1 MFQLV
6 LLSNQQHIDV
16 GNVSLSAELMGLP
29 KDIPISVQQTCL
41 MGGKQAGSRLI
52 TLTVGDSVVRVVP
65 TRGMAVLDVLRKDK
79 TGKDVRFGW
88 DSPVK
93 EVVHPSFINQEASG
107 GIGWLDGFNEM
118 VVRCGYQWAGH
129 PGQDGDEFLTLHGR
143 IQNTPA
149 DEVVLEVE
157 QVPPYRVSLRG
168 RVDEKRFKF
177 TNFELHTVLSLAPD
191 EPYLLVEDT
200 LVNKGSYPREYQAI
214 YHNNFAQ
221 PILENG
227 AQLHVPVAELS
238 PFNDYAAGGL
248 NDWNKMPAPT
258 QDFDEMVFNV
268 RPLSDEKGFSHALL
282 HNANASH
289 GIEVSYQT
297 DTLPVLTVWKNTDT
311 LEQGYVVGI
320 EPGTS
325 FAYNRFYQRG
335 LGLVPTIAAGESKHF
350 VVRFG
355 LLTNE
360 DQVQASMANIA
371 QLQGTQTA
379 QILPTPIV
387 RVGES

>member
-65 TRGMAVLDVLRKDK
+65 TRGMAVLDVLRKNK

-248 NDWNKMPAPT
+248 NDWNQMPAPT
-258 QDFDEMVFNV
+258 QDFDEMVFNI

>member
-6 LLSNQQHIDV
+6 LLSHQQQIDV
-16 GNVSLSAELMGLP
+16 GNLSLSAELMGLP
-29 KDIPISVQQTCL
+29 KAIPISVQQTCL

-65 TRGMAVLDVLRKDK
+65 TRGMAVLDVVRKDAAR
-79 TGKDVRFGW
+79 KDVRFGW

-93 EVVHPSFINQEASG
+93 DVVHPSFINQEASG
-107 GIGWLDGFNEM
+107 GLGWLDGFNEM

-157 QVPPYRVSLRG
+157 QVPPYRVTLRG
-168 RVDEKRFKF
+168 RVDEKRFKS
-177 TNFELHTVLSLAPD
+177 TNFELQTALSLTPD
-191 EPYLLVEDT
+191 EPYLLLEDT
-200 LVNKGSYPREYQAI
+200 LTNKGSYPREYQAI

-221 PILENG
+221 PILESG
-227 AQLHVPVAELS
+227 AQLHVPMAELS

-248 NDWNKMPAPT
+248 SDWNQMPAPT
-258 QDFDEMVFNV
+258 KAFDEMVFNI
-268 RPLSDEKGFSHALL
+268 RPISDENGFSHALL
-282 HNANASH
+282 HNANASC
-289 GIEVSYQT
+289 GIEVSYHT

-325 FAYNRFYQRG
+325 FAYNRAYQRD

-355 LLTNE
+355 LLTQAE
-360 DQVQASMANIA
+360 QVNASVANIA
-371 QLQGTQTA
+371 QLQNSQTA
-379 QILPTPIV
+379 QVLSTPIV
-387 RVGES
+387 RLG

>member
-248 NDWNKMPAPT
+248 NDWNQMPAPT
-258 QDFDEMVFNV
+258 QDFDEMVFNI

>member
-16 GNVSLSAELMGLP
+16 ANLSLSAELMGLP
-29 KDIPISVQQTCL
+29 KDVPISVQQTCL

-52 TLTVGDSVVRVVP
+52 TLIVGDTLVRVVP
-65 TRGMAVLDVLRKDK
+65 TRGMTVLDVVRNN
-79 TGKDVRFGW
+79 VRFGW

-107 GIGWLDGFNEM
+107 GTGWLDGFNEM

-157 QVPPYRVSLRG
+157 QVPPYRLTLRG
-168 RVDEKRFKF
+168 RVDEKRFKS
-177 TNFELHTVLSLAPD
+177 TNFELHTVLSLTPD
-191 EPYLLVEDT
+191 EPYLLIEDT
-200 LVNKGSYPREYQAI
+200 LVNEGSYPREYQAM

-221 PILENG
+221 PILEKG
-227 AQLHVPVAELS
+227 AQLHVPVAQIS
-238 PFNDYAAGGL
+238 PFNNYAAGGL
-248 NDWNKMPAPT
+248 SDWNQMPAPT
-258 QDFDEMVFNV
+258 KDFDEMVFNI
-268 RPLSDEKGFSHALL
+268 RPISDDKGFSHALL
-282 HNANASH
+282 HNAEASC

-297 DTLPVLTVWKNTDT
+297 ETLPVLTVWKNTDT
-311 LEQGYVVGI
+311 VEQGYVVGI

-325 FAYNRFYQRG
+325 FAYNRSYQRG

-355 LLTNE
+355 LFTDE
-360 DQVQASMANIA
+360 EQVKASVATID
-371 QLQGTQTA
+371 QLQSSHAA
-379 QILPTPIV
+379 QVLTTPIV
-387 RVGES
+387 CLDEE

>member
-1 MFQLV
+1 MFKLV

-16 GNVSLSAELMGLP
+16 ANLSLSAELMGLP

-52 TLTVGDSVVRVVP
+52 TLTVGYSVVRVVP
-65 TRGMAVLDVLRKDK
+65 TRGMAVLDVVRKD
-79 TGKDVRFGW
+79 TAGKDVRFGW

-107 GIGWLDGFNEM
+107 GLGWLDGFNEM
-118 VVRCGYQWAGH
+118 IVRCGYQWAGH

-149 DEVVLEVE
+149 DEVILEVE
-157 QVPPYRVSLRG
+157 QVPPYRVTLRG
-168 RVDEKRFKF
+168 RVDEKRFKS
-177 TNFELHTVLSLAPD
+177 TNFELKTVLSLTPD

-200 LVNKGSYPREYQAI
+200 LTNKGSYPREFQAI

-227 AQLHVPVAELS
+227 AQLHVPMAELS

-248 NDWNKMPAPT
+248 SDWNQMPAPT
-258 QDFDEMVFNV
+258 KDFDEMVFNI
-268 RPLSDEKGFSHALL
+268 RPISDEKGFSYALL
-282 HNANASH
+282 HNANASC

-325 FAYNRFYQRG
+325 FAYNRSYQRE
-335 LGLVPTIAAGESKHF
+335 LGLVPTIGAGESKHF

-355 LLTNE
+355 LLTNK
-360 DQVQASMANIA
+360 DQVKASVANIA
-371 QLQGTQTA
+371 QLQSTQTA
-379 QILPTPIV
+379 QVLSTPIV
-387 RVGES
+387 RLGEA

>member
-6 LLSNQQHIDV
+6 LLSHQQHIDV
-16 GNVSLSAELMGLP
+16 ANLSLSAELMGLP
-29 KDIPISVQQTCL
+29 KDIPISIQQTCL

-65 TRGMAVLDVLRKDK
+65 TRGMAVLDVVRKDK
-79 TGKDVRFGW
+79 TGNAVRFGW

-118 VVRCGYQWAGH
+118 LVRCGYQWAGH
-129 PGQDGDEFLTLHGR
+129 PGQDGNEFLTLHGR

-149 DEVVLEVE
+149 DEVILEVE
-157 QVPPYRVSLRG
+157 QVPPYRVTLRG
-168 RVDEKRFKF
+168 RVDEKRFKS
-177 TNFELHTVLSLAPD
+177 TNFELHTVLSLTPD
-191 EPYLLVEDT
+191 EPYLLIEDT
-200 LVNKGSYPREYQAI
+200 LTNKGSYAREYQAI

-221 PILENG
+221 PILEKG
-227 AQLHVPVAELS
+227 AQLHVPVAEIS
-238 PFNDYAAGGL
+238 PFNNYAVGGL
-248 NDWNKMPAPT
+248 SDWGQMPAPT
-258 QDFDEMVFNV
+258 KDFDEMVFNI
-268 RPLSDEKGFSHALL
+268 RPISDEKGFSHALL
-282 HNANASH
+282 HNAKASC

-297 DTLPVLTVWKNTDT
+297 DTLPVLTIWKNTDT
-311 LEQGYVVGI
+311 IEQGYVVGI

-325 FAYNRFYQRG
+325 FAYNRSYQRG

-355 LLTNE
+355 LLTDE
-360 DQVQASMANIA
+360 EQVKISVASIA
-371 QLQGTQTA
+371 QLQNNQTA
-379 QILPTPIV
+379 QLLTKPIV
-387 RVGES
+387 LLGDS

>member
-16 GNVSLSAELMGLP
+16 ANLSLSAELMGLP

-41 MGGKQAGSRLI
+41 MGGKQTGSRLI

-65 TRGMAVLDVLRKDK
+65 TRGMTVLDVVRKD
-79 TGKDVRFGW
+79 TAGKDVRFGW

-107 GIGWLDGFNEM
+107 GLGWLDGFNEM
-118 VVRCGYQWAGH
+118 IVRCGYQWTGH

-157 QVPPYRVSLRG
+157 QVPPYRVTLRG
-168 RVDEKRFKF
+168 RVDEKRFKA
-177 TNFELHTVLSLAPD
+177 TNFELQTVLSLTPD

-200 LVNKGSYPREYQAI
+200 LTNKGSYLREYQAI

-221 PILENG
+221 PILEDG
-227 AQLHVPVAELS
+227 AQLHVPMAELS

-248 NDWNKMPAPT
+248 SDWNQMPAPT
-258 QDFDEMVFNV
+258 QDFDEMVFNI
-268 RPLSDEKGFSHALL
+268 RPLSDENGFSHALL
-282 HNANASH
+282 HNAEASR

-325 FAYNRFYQRG
+325 FAYNRSYQRE

-355 LLTNE
+355 LLTDK
-360 DQVQASMANIA
+360 DQVKASVANIA
-371 QLQGTQTA
+371 QLQSSQAA
-379 QILPTPIV
+379 QVLSTPIV
-387 RVGES
+387 RLGEA

>member
-227 AQLHVPVAELS
+227 AQLHVPVVELS

>member
-6 LLSNQQHIDV
+6 LLSHQQHIDV
-16 GNVSLSAELMGLP
+16 GDLSLNAELMGLP
-29 KDIPISVQQTCL
+29 KDVPIHVQQTCL
-41 MGGKQAGSRLI
+41 MGGKQTGSRLI
-52 TLTVGDSVVRVVP
+52 TLTIGDSVVRVVP
-65 TRGMAVLDVLRKDK
+65 TRGMAVLDVVRN
-79 TGKDVRFGW
+79 GVRFGW

-93 EVVHPSFINQEASG
+93 EVVHPSFVNQEASG
-107 GIGWLDGFNEM
+107 GLGWLDGFNEM
-118 VVRCGYQWAGH
+118 IVRCGYQWAGH

-149 DEVVLEVE
+149 DEVILEVE
-157 QVPPYRVSLRG
+157 QVPPYRVTLRG

-177 TNFELHTVLSLAPD
+177 TNFELQTVLSLTPD

-200 LVNKGSYPREYQAI
+200 LTNKGSYPREYQAI

-221 PILENG
+221 PILEDG
-227 AQLHVPVAELS
+227 AQLHVPMAELS

-248 NDWNKMPAPT
+248 SDWNQMPAPT
-258 QDFDEMVFNV
+258 KDFDEMVFNI
-268 RPLSDEKGFSHALL
+268 RPISDEKGFSHALL
-282 HNANASH
+282 HNANASC

-297 DTLPVLTVWKNTDT
+297 GTLPVLTVWKNTDT

-325 FAYNRFYQRG
+325 FAYNRSYQRE
-335 LGLVPTIAAGESKHF
+335 LGLVPTIAAGEAKHF

-355 LLTNE
+355 LLTDG
-360 DQVQASMANIA
+360 DQVQASVANID
-371 QLQGTQTA
+371 QLQGTQTP
-379 QILPTPIV
+379 QILSTPIV
-387 RVGES
+387 RLGA

>member
-6 LLSNQQHIDV
+6 LLSHQQHIDV
-16 GNVSLSAELMGLP
+16 GNLSLNAELMGLP
-29 KDIPISVQQTCL
+29 KDVPIHVQQTCL
-41 MGGKQAGSRLI
+41 MGGKQTGSRLI
-52 TLTVGDSVVRVVP
+52 TLTIGDSVVRVVP
-65 TRGMAVLDVLRKDK
+65 TRGMAVLDVVRN
-79 TGKDVRFGW
+79 GVRFGW

-93 EVVHPSFINQEASG
+93 EVVHPSFVNQEASG
-107 GIGWLDGFNEM
+107 GLGWLDGFNEM
-118 VVRCGYQWAGH
+118 IVRCGYQWAGH

-149 DEVVLEVE
+149 DEVILEVE
-157 QVPPYRVSLRG
+157 QVPPYRVTLRG

-177 TNFELHTVLSLAPD
+177 TNFELQTALSLTPD

-200 LVNKGSYPREYQAI
+200 LTNKGSYPREYQAI

-221 PILENG
+221 PILDDG
-227 AQLHVPVAELS
+227 AQLHVPMAELS

-248 NDWNKMPAPT
+248 PDWNQMPAPT
-258 QDFDEMVFNV
+258 KDFDEMVFNI
-268 RPLSDEKGFSHALL
+268 RPISDENGFSHALL
-282 HNANASH
+282 HNANASC

-297 DTLPVLTVWKNTDT
+297 DTLPVLTIWKNTDT

-325 FAYNRFYQRG
+325 FAYNRAYQRE
-335 LGLVPTIAAGESKHF
+335 LGLVPTIAAGASKHF

-355 LLTNE
+355 LLTDG
-360 DQVQASMANIA
+360 DQVQASVANID
-371 QLQGTQTA
+371 QLQGTQTP
-379 QILPTPIV
+379 QILSTPLV
-387 RVGES
+387 RLA

>member
-41 MGGKQAGSRLI
+41 MGGKQAGSCLI

-149 DEVVLEVE
+149 DEVIVEVE

-258 QDFDEMVFNV
+258 QDFDEMVFNI

>member
-6 LLSNQQHIDV
+6 LLSHQQQIDV
-16 GNVSLSAELMGLP
+16 GNLSLSAELMGLP
-29 KDIPISVQQTCL
+29 KDVPIHVQQTCL
-41 MGGKQAGSRLI
+41 MGGKQTGSRLI
-52 TLTVGDSVVRVVP
+52 TLTIGDSVVRVVP
-65 TRGMAVLDVLRKDK
+65 TRGMAVLDVVRN
-79 TGKDVRFGW
+79 GVRFGW

-93 EVVHPSFINQEASG
+93 EVVHPSFVNQEASG
-107 GIGWLDGFNEM
+107 GLGWLDGFNEM
-118 VVRCGYQWAGH
+118 IVRCGYQWAGH

-149 DEVVLEVE
+149 DEVILEVE
-157 QVPPYRVSLRG
+157 QVPPYRVTLRG

-177 TNFELHTVLSLAPD
+177 TNFELQTALSLTPD

-200 LVNKGSYPREYQAI
+200 LANKGSYPREYQAI

-221 PILENG
+221 PILEQG
-227 AQLHVPVAELS
+227 AQLHVPIAELS

-248 NDWNKMPAPT
+248 HDWNQMPAPT
-258 QDFDEMVFNV
+258 KDFDEMVFNI
-268 RPLSDEKGFSHALL
+268 RPISDEKGFSYALL
-282 HNANASH
+282 HNANASC

-297 DTLPVLTVWKNTDT
+297 DTLPVLTIWKNTDT

-325 FAYNRFYQRG
+325 FAYNRAYQRE

-355 LLTNE
+355 LLTDG
-360 DQVQASMANIA
+360 DQVQASVANID
-371 QLQGTQTA
+371 QLQGTQTP
-379 QILPTPIV
+379 QILSTPLV
-387 RVGES
+387 RLA

>member
-16 GNVSLSAELMGLP
+16 ANLSLSAELMGLQ
-29 KDIPISVQQTCL
+29 KDIPIRVQQTCL
-41 MGGKQAGSRLI
+41 MGGKQTGSRLI

-65 TRGMAVLDVLRKDK
+65 TRGMAVLDVVRKD
-79 TGKDVRFGW
+79 TAGKDVRFGW

-93 EVVHPSFINQEASG
+93 EVVHPSFINQETSG

-118 VVRCGYQWAGH
+118 IVRCGYQWAGH

-149 DEVVLEVE
+149 DEVTLEVE
-157 QVPPYRVSLRG
+157 QVPPYRVTLRG
-168 RVDEKRFKF
+168 RVDEKRFKS
-177 TNFELHTVLSLAPD
+177 TNFELHTVLSLTPD
-191 EPYLLVEDT
+191 EPYLLIEDT
-200 LVNKGSYPREYQAI
+200 LINKGSYPREYQAI

-227 AQLHVPVAELS
+227 AQLHVPMAELS

-248 NDWNKMPAPT
+248 SDWNQVPAPT
-258 QDFDEMVFNV
+258 KDFDEMVFNI
-268 RPLSDEKGFSHALL
+268 RPLSDKNGFSHALL
-282 HNANASH
+282 HNAEASR

-297 DTLPVLTVWKNTDT
+297 NTLPVLTIWKNTDT

-325 FAYNRFYQRG
+325 FAYNRSYQRD
-335 LGLVPTIAAGESKHF
+335 LGLVPTIDAGESKHF

-355 LLTNE
+355 LLTDE
-360 DQVQASMANIA
+360 SQIKASVENIA
-371 QLQGTQTA
+371 QIQSAQTA
-379 QILPTPIV
+379 QMLSTPIV
-387 RVGES
+387 RLGEA

>member
-248 NDWNKMPAPT
+248 NDWNQMPAPT
-258 QDFDEMVFNV
+258 QDFDEMVFNI

-325 FAYNRFYQRG
+325 FAYNRSYQRG

>member
-6 LLSNQQHIDV
+6 LLSQKQQVDV
-16 GNVSLSAELMGLP
+16 ANLSLNAELMGLP
-29 KDIPISVQQTCL
+29 KEIPIQVEQTCL
-41 MGGKQAGSRLI
+41 VGGKQAGSRVI
-52 TLTVGDSVVRVVP
+52 RLTVGDTVVRVVP
-65 TRGMAVLDVLRKDK
+65 TRGMAILEATRH
-79 TGKDVRFGW
+79 GVRFGW

-107 GIGWLDGFNEM
+107 GLGWLDGFNEM
-118 VVRCGYQWAGH
+118 LVRCGYQWAGH

-157 QVPPYRVSLRG
+157 QVPPYRVTLRG

-177 TNFELHTVLSLAPD
+177 TNFELHTELSLTPD
-191 EPYLLVEDT
+191 QAYLDIKDR

-221 PILENG
+221 PILEEG
-227 AQLHVPVAELS
+227 ARLHVPVAELS
-238 PFNDYAAGGL
+238 PFNDYAANGL
-248 NDWNKMPAPT
+248 KDWSEMPAPT
-258 QDFDEMVFNV
+258 TDFDEMVFNI
-268 RPLSDEKGFSHALL
+268 RPLSDSDGLSYALMQ
-282 HNANASH
+282 NAQANQ
-289 GIEVSYQT
+289 GIEVCYST
-297 DTLPVLTVWKNTDT
+297 DTLPLLTVWKNTDS

-325 FAYNRFYQRG
+325 FAYNRAYQRP
-335 LGLVPTIAAGESKHF
+335 LGLVPTIEAGESKQF

-355 LLTNE
+355 LFTSEKEVTESRLRIE
-360 DQVQASMANIA
+360 
-371 QLQGTQTA
+371 QLQAQTSP
-379 QILPTPIV
+379 QVLSKPV
-387 RVGES
+387 VVLD

>member
-6 LLSNQQHIDV
+6 LLSHQQHIDV
-16 GNVSLSAELMGLP
+16 ANLSLSAELMGLP
-29 KDIPISVQQTCL
+29 KGVPIHVQQTCL
-41 MGGKQAGSRLI
+41 MGGKQTGSRLI
-52 TLTVGDSVVRVVP
+52 TLTVGNSVVRVVP
-65 TRGMAVLDVLRKDK
+65 TRGMAVLDVVRN
-79 TGKDVRFGW
+79 GVRFGW

-93 EVVHPSFINQEASG
+93 EVVHPSFVNQEASG
-107 GIGWLDGFNEM
+107 GLGWLDGFNEM
-118 VVRCGYQWAGH
+118 IVRCGYQWAGH

-149 DEVVLEVE
+149 DEVILEVE
-157 QVPPYRVSLRG
+157 QVPPYRVTLRG

-177 TNFELHTVLSLAPD
+177 TNFELQTALSLTPD

-200 LVNKGSYPREYQAI
+200 LTNKGSYPREYQAI

-221 PILENG
+221 PILDDG
-227 AQLHVPVAELS
+227 AQLHVPMAELS

-248 NDWNKMPAPT
+248 PDWNQMPAPT
-258 QDFDEMVFNV
+258 KDFDEMVFNI
-268 RPLSDEKGFSHALL
+268 RPLSDENGFSHALL
-282 HNANASH
+282 HNANASC

-297 DTLPVLTVWKNTDT
+297 DTLPVLTIWKNTDT

-325 FAYNRFYQRG
+325 FAYNRAYQRD

-355 LLTNE
+355 LLTDG
-360 DQVQASMANIA
+360 DQVQASVANIDL
-371 QLQGTQTA
+371 LQGTQTP
-379 QILPTPIV
+379 QILSTPIV
-387 RVGES
+387 RLGA

>member
-6 LLSNQQHIDV
+6 LLSPQQHIDV
-16 GNVSLSAELMGLP
+16 GNLSLNAELMGLP
-29 KDIPISVQQTCL
+29 KDVPIHVQQTCL
-41 MGGKQAGSRLI
+41 MGGKQTGSRLI

-65 TRGMAVLDVLRKDK
+65 TRGMAVLDVVRKDA

-93 EVVHPSFINQEASG
+93 EVVHPSFVNQEASG
-107 GIGWLDGFNEM
+107 GLGWLDGFNEM
-118 VVRCGYQWAGH
+118 IVRCGYQWAGH

-149 DEVVLEVE
+149 DEVILEVE
-157 QVPPYRVSLRG
+157 QVPPYRVTLRG

-177 TNFELHTVLSLAPD
+177 TNFELQTALSLTPD

-200 LVNKGSYPREYQAI
+200 LANKGSYPREYQAI

-221 PILENG
+221 PILDDG
-227 AQLHVPVAELS
+227 AQLHVTMAELS

-248 NDWNKMPAPT
+248 PDWNQMPAPT
-258 QDFDEMVFNV
+258 KGFDEMVFNI
-268 RPLSDEKGFSHALL
+268 RPISDKNGFSHALL
-282 HNANASH
+282 HNANASC

-325 FAYNRFYQRG
+325 FAYNRAYQRD
-335 LGLVPTIAAGESKHF
+335 LGLVPTIEAGESKHF

-355 LLTNE
+355 LLTDE
-360 DQVQASMANIA
+360 DQVKASVANID
-371 QLQGTQTA
+371 QLQGTQTP
-379 QILPTPIV
+379 QILSTPLV
-387 RVGES
+387 RLA

>member
-16 GNVSLSAELMGLP
+16 ANLSLSAELMGLP
-29 KDIPISVQQTCL
+29 KDIPINVQQTCL
-41 MGGKQAGSRLI
+41 MGGKQTGSRLI

-65 TRGMAVLDVLRKDK
+65 TRGMAVLDVARKDK

-93 EVVHPSFINQEASG
+93 EVVHPSFVNQEASG

-118 VVRCGYQWAGH
+118 IVRCGYQWAGH

-157 QVPPYRVSLRG
+157 QVPPYRVTLRG
-168 RVDEKRFKF
+168 RVDEKRFKSI
-177 TNFELHTVLSLAPD
+177 NFELQTVLSLTPD

-200 LVNKGSYPREYQAI
+200 LTNKGSYPREYQAI

-221 PILENG
+221 PILEKG
-227 AQLHVPVAELS
+227 AQLHVPMAELS

-248 NDWNKMPAPT
+248 SDWNLMPEPT
-258 QDFDEMVFNV
+258 KDFDEMVFNL
-268 RPLSDEKGFSHALL
+268 RPLSDENGFSHALL
-282 HNANASH
+282 HNANASY
-289 GIEVSYQT
+289 GVEVSYQT

-325 FAYNRFYQRG
+325 FAYNRSYQRE

-355 LLTNE
+355 LLTDE
-360 DQVQASMANIA
+360 GQVKASVANIA
-371 QLQGTQTA
+371 KLQSDQA
-379 QILPTPIV
+379 PKVMSTPIV
-387 RVGES
+387 RLGEA

>member
-6 LLSNQQHIDV
+6 LLSHQQHIDV
-16 GNVSLSAELMGLP
+16 GNLSLNAELMGLP
-29 KDIPISVQQTCL
+29 KDIPIKVQQTCL
-41 MGGKQAGSRLI
+41 VGGKQEGSRLI
-52 TLTVGDSVVRVVP
+52 TLTVGDSIVRVVP
-65 TRGMAVLDVLRKDK
+65 TRGMAVLDVVRK
-79 TGKDVRFGW
+79 GIRFGW

-93 EVVHPSFINQEASG
+93 EVVHPSFVNQEASG
-107 GIGWLDGFNEM
+107 GLGWLDGFNEM
-118 VVRCGYQWAGH
+118 IVRCGYQWAGH

-149 DEVVLEVE
+149 DEVILEVE
-157 QVPPYRVSLRG
+157 QVPPYRVTLRG

-177 TNFELHTVLSLAPD
+177 TNFELQTVLSLTPD

-200 LVNKGSYPREYQAI
+200 LTNKGSYPREFQAI

-227 AQLHVPVAELS
+227 AQLHVPIAELS

-248 NDWNKMPAPT
+248 SDWNQMPAPT
-258 QDFDEMVFNV
+258 KDFDEMVFNI
-268 RPLSDEKGFSHALL
+268 RPISDEKGFSYALL
-282 HNANASH
+282 HNANANC

-325 FAYNRFYQRG
+325 FAYNRSYQRE
-335 LGLVPTIAAGESKHF
+335 LGLVPTIDAGESKHF

-355 LLTNE
+355 LLTDE
-360 DQVQASMANIA
+360 DQVQASVANIT
-371 QLQGTQTA
+371 QLQSGQMA
-379 QILPTPIV
+379 QVLSTPIV
-387 RVGES
+387 CLGEK

>member
-16 GNVSLSAELMGLP
+16 GNLSLSAELMGLP
-29 KDIPISVQQTCL
+29 KDLPIHVQQTCL
-41 MGGKQAGSRLI
+41 IGGKQTGSRLI

-65 TRGMAVLDVLRKDK
+65 TRGMAVLDVVRKD
-79 TGKDVRFGW
+79 TAGKDVRFGW

-118 VVRCGYQWAGH
+118 IVRCGYQWAGH

-157 QVPPYRVSLRG
+157 QVPPYRVTLRG

-177 TNFELHTVLSLAPD
+177 TNFELHTVLSLTPD

-200 LVNKGSYPREYQAI
+200 LTNKGSYPREYQAI

-221 PILENG
+221 PILEKG
-227 AQLHVPVAELS
+227 AQLHVPMAELS

-248 NDWNKMPAPT
+248 KDWNQMPAPT
-258 QDFDEMVFNV
+258 KDFDEMVFNI
-268 RPLSDEKGFSHALL
+268 RPISDVKGFSHALL
-282 HNANASH
+282 HNANASC

-325 FAYNRFYQRG
+325 FAYNRAYQRP
-335 LGLVPTIAAGESKHF
+335 LGLVPTIEAGESKQF
-350 VVRFG
+350 IVRFG
-355 LLTNE
+355 LFTDEQEVAESRLRIE
-360 DQVQASMANIA
+360 ELQA
-371 QLQGTQTA
+371 QTSP
-379 QILPTPIV
+379 QISSKPVVVLD
-387 RVGES
+387 

>member
-6 LLSNQQHIDV
+6 LLSHQQHIDV
-16 GNVSLSAELMGLP
+16 GNLSLNAELMGLP
-29 KDIPISVQQTCL
+29 KDVPIHVQQTCL
-41 MGGKQAGSRLI
+41 MGGKQTGSRLI
-52 TLTVGDSVVRVVP
+52 TLTIGDSVVRVVP
-65 TRGMAVLDVLRKDK
+65 TRGMAVLDVVRN
-79 TGKDVRFGW
+79 GVRFGW

-93 EVVHPSFINQEASG
+93 EVVHPSFVNQEASG
-107 GIGWLDGFNEM
+107 GLGWLDGFNEM
-118 VVRCGYQWAGH
+118 IVRCGYQWAGH

-149 DEVVLEVE
+149 DEVILEVE
-157 QVPPYRVSLRG
+157 QVPPYRVTLRG

-177 TNFELHTVLSLAPD
+177 TNFELQTALSLTPN

-200 LVNKGSYPREYQAI
+200 LTNKGSYPREYQAI

-221 PILENG
+221 PILDDG
-227 AQLHVPVAELS
+227 AQLHVPMAELS

-248 NDWNKMPAPT
+248 PDWNQMPAPT
-258 QDFDEMVFNV
+258 KDFDEMVFNI
-268 RPLSDEKGFSHALL
+268 RPISDENGFSHALL
-282 HNANASH
+282 HNANASC

-297 DTLPVLTVWKNTDT
+297 DTLPVLTIWKNTDT

-325 FAYNRFYQRG
+325 FAYNRAYQRE
-335 LGLVPTIAAGESKHF
+335 LGLVPTIAAGASKHF

-355 LLTNE
+355 LLTDG
-360 DQVQASMANIA
+360 DQVQASVANID
-371 QLQGTQTA
+371 QLQGTQTP
-379 QILPTPIV
+379 QILSTPLV
-387 RVGES
+387 RLA